1 MARGAPDYGAYASK
15 EVTASISDMGE
26 VAARL
31 GSIDIFDKRGDVV
44 FFDAFEEP
52 LLSWEKVEVLGSV
65 YLSSRDVK
73 SRSQAVELS
82 TNIGLDN
89 WASIRKPFSIL
100 PSKREGFEV
109 SFGGVLAGWLF
120 IDVEYRDGAHLYNA
134 TARFDAA
141 GNLYVWDGDLA
152 DYTLV
157 AAMGALH
164 YGLGTHFFHTMKF
177 VADFETG
184 KYVRL
189 MFSTQEWDISTISL
203 RKTVSLV
210 APYLLVDVGR
220 VNQDALAARI
230 SSVDDFILT
239 QAEP

>member
-44 FFDAFEEP
+44 YFDAFEEP
-52 LLSWEKVEVLGSV
+52 VLSWGVSEINASV

-73 SRSQAVELS
+73 SRSQAVELN
-82 TNIGLDN
+82 TDAGIDN
-89 WASIRKPFSIL
+89 WASINKSFSIL
-100 PSKREGFEV
+100 PSKRLGVEV

-120 IDVEYRDGAHLYNA
+120 LDAFYHDGITEYHAR
-134 TARFDAA
+134 ARFDAA
-141 GNLYVWDGDLA
+141 GNIYVWDGDLG

-157 AAMGALH
+157 AAMGVLH
-164 YGLGTHFFHTMKF
+164 YGLGTHFFHTMKL

-189 MFSTQEWDISTISL
+189 MFSTQEWDISAINL
-203 RKTVSLV
+203 FRIGALV
-210 APYLLVDVGR
+210 APYLEVDTGR
-220 VNQDALAARI
+220 VNQDAAAFRI